1 MDKNYIYTINFVESE
16 CEYNEETEE
25 YIEKIISDKTDTVES
40 DIEDMEYLAEYY
52 FYNQP
57 HCFGVDRGDWKHL
70 LKHPTQKDKE
80 KDLLRFREYGGY
92 IDWTLT
98 ITRKEKKEDL

>member
-1 MDKNYIYTINFVESE
+1 MSKNHTYTINFVESK
-16 CEYNEETEE
+16 CEYCEETKE
-25 YIEKIISDKTDTVES
+25 YIEKIISNETDTIES

-57 HCFGVDRGDWKHL
+57 HCFGIVKGDWQHL

-80 KDLLRFREYGGY
+80 KDLLRFREYGSD
-92 IDWTLT
+92 IEWTLT
-98 ITRKEKKEDL
+98 ITRNEKREI